1 MDKENVLGEKIKLC
15 IAIFLM
21 SLLCLNGCSS
31 NSVEYSSETIDTV
44 GVVIFT
50 DKLIE
55 DKEYDI
61 LQRSVSQ
68 RTDTNDKFIVE
79 YWWRKNN
86 DSGHYGYYIEQID
99 GDNYI
104 VIEEGE
110 TRYSLKL
117 LPLGGSCAMVGEDTA
132 EEESPGSFNAASVWG
147 RISVVAAG
155 PIFNFILAFVLAV
168 IIVGFG

>member
-110 TRYSLKL
+110 DIKETSDTLRGPKVNARKHWDGESWILEDAKTRKPLLIGTRSQILDEYDRRNKSL
-117 LPLGGSCAMVGEDTA
+117 
-132 EEESPGSFNAASVWG
+132 
-147 RISVVAAG
+147 
-155 PIFNFILAFVLAV
+155 
-168 IIVGFG
+168 

>member
-86 DSGHYGYYIEQID
+86 DSGHYGYYIEQILSL
-99 GDNYI
+99 I
-104 VIEEGE
+104 HISEP
-110 TRYSLKL
+110 TRLS
-117 LPLGGSCAMVGEDTA
+117 E
-132 EEESPGSFNAASVWG
+132 AS
-147 RISVVAAG
+147 RMPSSA
-155 PIFNFILAFVLAV
+155 
-168 IIVGFG
+168 